1 MHGLKGRVNV
11 VRPIWN
17 VEDEA
22 GAEEDD
28 DTESGMRSTLRILD
42 PMKPSP
48 AEVDEH
54 NKTHLPYGN
63 WCKYFA
69 KGHGK
74 EMAHRKQSEEC
85 GMLEVHMDFCFPGD
99 EKEPGET
106 LTVLVAKERKTR
118 MVMASVVPRK
128 TTGKFIS
135 DRVVAFMQEV
145 CCV

>member
-28 DTESGMRSTLRILD
+28 DTESGMRSTLRMLD

-54 NKTHLPYGN
+54 NKTHLPYRN
-63 WCKYFA
+63 WCKYCV

-85 GMLEVHMDFCFPGD
+85 GMLEVHMDFCF
-99 EKEPGET
+99 
-106 LTVLVAKERKTR
+106 
-118 MVMASVVPRK
+118 
-128 TTGKFIS
+128 
-135 DRVVAFMQEV
+135 QEMRRSQGRR
-145 CCV
+145 